1 MAPFDPTIGL
11 IVVGRGDPRLAGAT
25 LASLRHWRSP
35 PNRVVLAVPKGR
47 EHAFAAIAAGAAVT
61 LVATAEADLL
71 AAGLAA
77 LADHVEL
84 VVAAPEGVVFEPG
97 WLDAMRD
104 RAMLFEDLVGGI
116 DLVHRAVKIT
126 PEGDA
131 PLAEP
136 AHDAPMHDAPMA
148 ERWLLPTLR
157 RVVRARSLMGALL
170 WARVAVLPQIRLATA
185 GEGGDAI
192 AFVLALDQLAR
203 RGRTEMGFTRHARH
217 LRLLPERRTG
227 FDAGYGLYR
236 RLEQVAEAR
245 RAAAVGAPA
254 ASHLDLRIERLRLLA
269 EQAVRALIGRAG
281 KHNAATF
288 LKGALAARRDGL
300 AVRRTVLRDLRE
312 LR

>member
-11 IVVGRGDPRLAGAT
+11 IVVGRGDPRLADAT

-35 PNRVVLAVPKGR
+35 PDRVVLAVPKGR
-47 EHAFAAIAAGAAVT
+47 EHAFAAIAASAAVT

-84 VVAAPEGVVFEPG
+84 VVAAPEGVVFEPS

-131 PLAEP
+131 PLPEP
-136 AHDAPMHDAPMA
+136 QHDAPVA
-148 ERWLLPTLR
+148 ERWLLPGLR
-157 RVVRARSLMGALL
+157 RLVRARSLMGALL

-254 ASHLDLRIERLRLLA
+254 ASHLDLRVERLRLLA
-269 EQAVRALIGRAG
+269 EQAVRALVGRAG